1 MPAVE
6 DFLKTVLRSGI
17 LDRAQLQQA
26 LSGLPSEGRDDPQ
39 RVAEHL
45 IKSGKLSRFQAR
57 KLLKGVAL
65 GLVLGPFQVLAPIG
79 RGATGTVYLARD
91 TRSQQLLALKV
102 LPPKRAREQER
113 ILARFRRE
121 MEMFQR
127 VAHPHIPMLYDVGVV
142 HNVHYIAMEY
152 IPGQS
157 LHRLV
162 AKQGPLAVPRAARIF
177 AEVASALDHA
187 HNQGLVHRDMK
198 PSNILITPHDHAK
211 LLDLGLALWEGERG
225 GDRSVIGGA
234 GYVVGTMDYIAP
246 EQAVDPSRVDSRSD
260 LYGLGCTLFF
270 TLTGRPPFPAAS
282 SREKIQ
288 RHLHDDPPLVSDF
301 NPAVSPGFAAIVRK
315 LMAKKPRERYP
326 TAAALQEELLMWS
339 AGEVALPLDRPED
352 QGYQEAVAQLEAA
365 DLPEADSSMAIPVG
379 LGEGGIPLAIPA
391 GTPVAIPIPEA
402 PTKHL
407 GRTDSVVLDVQ
418 ETPALVPNHN
428 RLLYLAL
435 AAAGLLFLGCLGF
448 FGLLSLFARR

>member
-26 LSGLPSEGRDDPQ
+26 LGALPSEGRDDPQ

-45 IKSGKLSRFQAR
+45 VKSGKLSRFQAR
-57 KLLKGVAL
+57 KLLKGAAL

-91 TRSQQLLALKV
+91 SRSQQLLALKV
-102 LPPKRAREQER
+102 LPPRRAREQER
-113 ILARFRRE
+113 VLARFRRE

-127 VAHPHIPMLYDVGVV
+127 VAHPHIPMLYDVGVL
-142 HNVHYIAMEY
+142 HDVHYIAMEF

-177 AEVASALDHA
+177 SEVASALDHA
-187 HNQGLVHRDMK
+187 HNQGLVHRDIK

-225 GDRSVIGGA
+225 SDRSVIGGA
-234 GYVVGTMDYIAP
+234 GYVVGTMDYISP
-246 EQAVDPSRVDSRSD
+246 EQARDPTRVDARSD

-270 TLTGRPPFPAAS
+270 VLTGRPPFPAGTS
-282 SREKIQ
+282 KEKIQ
-288 RHLHDDPPLVSDF
+288 RHLHDEPPLVTEF
-301 NPAVSPGFAAIVRK
+301 NTAVSPAFAAIVRK

-326 TAAALQEELLMWS
+326 SAAVLREELLMWA

-365 DLPEADSSMAIPVG
+365 DLPEGDSSAAIAVG
-379 LGEGGIPLAIPA
+379 ATEGGIRLAIPA
-391 GTPVAIPIPEA
+391 DTPAALPVPEA
-402 PTKHL
+402 PTKQL
-407 GRTDSVVLDVQ
+407 GRTDSEVLVLQ
-418 ETPALVPNHN
+418 EPAAPAPKLN
-428 RLLYLAL
+428 RLVYLAL
-435 AAAGLLFLGCLGF
+435 GGAALLLLGCLGL

>member
-26 LSGLPSEGRDDPQ
+26 LGGLPAEGRDDPQ

-79 RGATGTVYLARD
+79 RGASGTVYLARD
-91 TRSQQLLALKV
+91 TRSQHLLALKV

-113 ILARFRRE
+113 VLARFRRE
-121 MEMFQR
+121 MEMIGR
-127 VAHPHIPMLYDVGVV
+127 VAHPSIPMLYEVGICSQ
-142 HNVHYIAMEY
+142 VHYIAMEY

-162 AKQGPLAVPRAARIF
+162 SKEGPLAVPRAARIF

-187 HNQGLVHRDMK
+187 HNQGLVHRDLK

-234 GYVVGTMDYIAP
+234 GYVVGTMDYISP

-270 TLTGRPPFPAAS
+270 TLTGRPPFPAGTS
-282 SREKIQ
+282 KEKIQ
-288 RHLHDDPPLVSDF
+288 RHIRDEPPLVTEF
-301 NPAVSPGFAAIVRK
+301 NSAVSPAFAAIVRK

-326 TAAALQEELLMWS
+326 TAAVLREELVMWS

-352 QGYQEAVAQLEAA
+352 EGYQEAVAQLEAA
-365 DLPEADSSMAIPVG
+365 DLPETDSSLAIPVG
-379 LGEGGIPLAIPA
+379 LGEGDIPLAIPA
-391 GTPVAIPIPEA
+391 GTPVAIPIPEE
-402 PTKHL
+402 PTKQL
-407 GRTDSVVLDVQ
+407 GRTDSVVLSLT
-418 ETPALVPNHN
+418 ESAPAAANPN
-428 RLLYLAL
+428 RLLYLSIG
-435 AAAGLLFLGCLGF
+435 AAALVFLGCLGF
-448 FGLLSLFARR
+448 IGLLSLFARR

>member
-26 LSGLPSEGRDDPQ
+26 LGGLPSESRDDPQ

-45 IKSGKLSRFQAR
+45 IKLGKLSRFQAR
-57 KLLKGVAL
+57 KLLKGAAL

-91 TRSQQLLALKV
+91 GRSQQLLALKV

-113 ILARFRRE
+113 VLARFRRE

-127 VAHPHIPMLYDVGVV
+127 VAHPHIPMLYDVGVL
-142 HNVHYIAMEY
+142 HDVHYIAMEF

-177 AEVASALDHA
+177 SEVASALDHA
-187 HNQGLVHRDMK
+187 HNQGLVHRDLK

-234 GYVVGTMDYIAP
+234 GYVVGTMDYISP
-246 EQAVDPSRVDSRSD
+246 EQARDPSRVDARSD

-270 TLTGRPPFPAAS
+270 TLAGRPPFPAGS
-282 SREKIQ
+282 SKEKIQ
-288 RHLHDDPPLVSDF
+288 RHLHDEPPLVTEF
-301 NPAVSPGFAAIVRK
+301 NAAVSPAFAAIVRK
-315 LMAKKPRERYP
+315 LMAKKPKERYP
-326 TAAALQEELLMWS
+326 SAAVLREELLMWS

-352 QGYQEAVAQLEAA
+352 QGYQEAVALLEAA
-365 DLPEADSSMAIPVG
+365 DVPEGDSSGSIPGGLAEGGIPVAIPVG
-379 LGEGGIPLAIPA
+379 GPA
-391 GTPVAIPIPEA
+391 DGSIPEA

-407 GRTDSVVLDVQ
+407 GRTDSVVLDGK
-418 ETPALVPNHN
+418 EPAARPPTPH
-428 RLLYLAL
+428 RLLSLAVGVAVL
-435 AAAGLLFLGCLGF
+435 VFLGCLGF
-448 FGLLSLFARR
+448 FGLLSLFGRR

>member
-17 LDRAQLQQA
+17 LDRVQLQQA
-26 LSGLPSEGRDDPQ
+26 LGALPSESRDDPQ

-57 KLLKGVAL
+57 KLLKGAAL

-91 TRSQQLLALKV
+91 SRSQQLLALKV
-102 LPPKRAREQER
+102 LPPRRAREQER
-113 ILARFRRE
+113 VLARFRRE

-127 VAHPHIPMLYDVGVV
+127 VAHPHIPMLYDVGVL
-142 HNVHYIAMEY
+142 HDVHYIAMEF

-177 AEVASALDHA
+177 SEVASALDHA
-187 HNQGLVHRDMK
+187 HNQGLVHRDIK

-225 GDRSVIGGA
+225 SDRSVIGGA
-234 GYVVGTMDYIAP
+234 GYVVGTMDYISP
-246 EQAVDPSRVDSRSD
+246 EQARDPTRVDSRSD

-270 TLTGRPPFPAAS
+270 TLTGRPPFPAGT

-288 RHLHDDPPLVSDF
+288 RHLHDEPPLVTEF
-301 NPAVSPGFAAIVRK
+301 NPAVSPAFAAIVRK

-326 TAAALQEELLMWS
+326 SAAVLREELLMWS

-352 QGYQEAVAQLEAA
+352 EGYQEAVAQLEAA
-365 DLPEADSSMAIPVG
+365 DLPEGDSSAAIPVG
-379 LGEGGIPLAIPA
+379 LAEGGIPLAIPA
-391 GTPVAIPIPEA
+391 GTPVALPIPEA
-402 PTKHL
+402 PTKQL
-407 GRTDSVVLDVQ
+407 GRTDSEVLVRK
-418 ETPALVPNHN
+418 EPVPPTPKPN
-428 RLLYLAL
+428 RLVYLAL
-435 AAAGLLFLGCLGF
+435 GGAALLLLGCLGL